1 MRNHKIEQERIG
13 NAYPF
18 LRAAECLGRNLLHAM
33 LMQIPLETVK
43 TIYTI
48 ADLGRDYVRE
58 DIWYIPYDPLQVVS
72 SRRGKLSASLS
83 RSQEELIR
91 ELLEQ
96 DDLRRWITRGLH
108 VLRIE

>member
-18 LRAAECLGRNLLHAM
+18 LRAAECLSRNLLHIM

-48 ADLGRDYVRE
+48 ANLGRDYVRE
-58 DIWYIPYDPLQVVS
+58 DIWYIPYDPIQVVGA
-72 SRRGKLSASLS
+72 RRSKMSASLD
-83 RSQEELIR
+83 RPQEELIR